1 MDTQDNDPETKIA
14 ALIVALDAEHAAVQK
29 ATAALDATSA
39 GLQQAVAQA
48 AHIST
53 REALKSLNGELVRA
67 QKVVADLQRL
77 SLWRAA
83 WQHAVVA
90 LVAIVITLV
99 AVRWYVPSMSDMQ
112 VLRAEKAQLEASIA
126 DLEQRGAKLQI
137 SHCGPERRLCVA
149 VDDYAGIFGK
159 DADYRIA
166 KGY

>member
-1 MDTQDNDPETKIA
+1 MQDNDPEMTIA
-14 ALIVALDAEHAAVQK
+14 ALIAALDAEHKRVLAAM
-29 ATAALDATSA
+29 AALTSTSA

-48 AHIST
+48 AHVST
-53 REALKSLNGELVRA
+53 QQALKALRGELERA
-67 QKVVADLQRL
+67 QQVVVDLQRL

-83 WQHAVVA
+83 WQHAMVA
-90 LVAIVITLV
+90 LVAIIVTLV
-99 AVRWYVPSMSDMQ
+99 AVRWYVPSVSDMQ
-112 VLRAEKAQLEASIA
+112 ALRAEKAQLEASIA
-126 DLEQRGAKLQI
+126 DLEQRGGKLQI

>member
-1 MDTQDNDPETKIA
+1 MDDEAQELKIA
-14 ALIVALDAEHAAVQK
+14 ALIDAADAAQARALEAIDALSV
-29 ATAALDATSA
+29 TRA

-48 AHIST
+48 ARVST
-53 REALKSLNGELVRA
+53 QEALKSLHGELERA
-67 QKVVADLQRL
+67 QRVVINLQRL

-83 WQHAVVA
+83 WQHAMVA

-99 AVRWYVPSMSDMQ
+99 AVSWYVPSVSDMQ
-112 VLRAEKAQLEASIA
+112 VLRTEKAQLTAAIA

-149 VDDYAGIFGK
+149 VQDYAGIYGK
-159 DADYRIA
+159 DGDYRIA